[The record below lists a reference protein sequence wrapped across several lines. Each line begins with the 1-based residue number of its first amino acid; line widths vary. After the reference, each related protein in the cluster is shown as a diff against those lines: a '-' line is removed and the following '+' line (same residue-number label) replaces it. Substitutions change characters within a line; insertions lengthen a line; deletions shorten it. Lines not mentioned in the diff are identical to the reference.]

1 MSPLQTAKSS
11 AVNCQMRPLERAEL
25 KKGPRLFDDAGASAL
40 FRALVFALKLGAG
53 WTKLRR
59 RTKIAMKM
67 SHC

>member
-1 MSPLQTAKSS
+1 
-11 AVNCQMRPLERAEL
+11 MRPLERAEL

-53 WTKLRR
+53 WLLLRR